1 MSLVVEVYV
10 AYDLAQGM
18 PSASLHLGSTIV
30 SGFAAVKLTLSQSCV
45 HARSLAPTAAQYDF
59 MWLQHCEVMPV
70 VSAFSPVQAEAPACL
85 QKLDAVISSGND
97 FGKLPV
103 MWASEAA

>member
-30 SGFAAVKLTLSQSCV
+30 SGFAAVKLSQSCV
-45 HARSLAPTAAQYDF
+45 HARSLAATAAQ
-59 MWLQHCEVMPV
+59 
-70 VSAFSPVQAEAPACL
+70 
-85 QKLDAVISSGND
+85 
-97 FGKLPV
+97 
-103 MWASEAA
+103 

>member
-45 HARSLAPTAAQYDF
+45 HARSLAPTAAQ
-59 MWLQHCEVMPV
+59 
-70 VSAFSPVQAEAPACL
+70 
-85 QKLDAVISSGND
+85 
-97 FGKLPV
+97 
-103 MWASEAA
+103 